1 MKSKLSIMV
10 PNDSVI
16 DHYLYEHPSFTMTQ
30 NSPESVVYVYD
41 GYFQPLAE
49 ISVLLSK
56 FEPQQYTIS
65 KSMTGF
71 LFVVLP
77 LY

>member
-1 MKSKLSIMV
+1 MAKLSIMV

-16 DHYLYEHPSFTMTQ
+16 DHYLYEHPGFTMTQ
-30 NSPESVVYVYD
+30 NLPDSVVYSYG
-41 GYFQPLAE
+41 GYLPPLAE

-56 FEPQQYTIS
+56 FEPKQYTIS
-65 KSMTGF
+65 KSLTGF
-71 LFVVLP
+71 SFIVWP